1 MEILHN
7 PRCAKSRETLKL
19 IEEQGINPEIVLYL
33 KDPLTTD
40 KLKEVLLKLGVSAES
55 IVRKS
60 EVLYKKNYKGKVFN
74 EDEWLTILTENPKLI
89 ERPIVIHGD
98 EAIIGRPPGNVI
110 KLF

>member
-33 KDPLTTD
+33 KDPLTID

-60 EVLYKKNYKGKVFN
+60 EVLFKENYKGKVFN
-74 EDEWLTILTENPKLI
+74 EEEWLTILTENPKSRSVLC
-89 ERPIVIHGD
+89 PV
-98 EAIIGRPPGNVI
+98 V
-110 KLF
+110 KLSIYL